1 MNSQLARHPTASL
14 ECSVVNY
21 SGDAAKVNM
30 QSEKI
35 SLIVDDMFFAAKI
48 NAAAS
53 AAARPVERI
62 RTREQ
67 LKHLIDEPPALVI
80 LDLKA
85 ERLDP
90 MEAVDFLKST
100 DVLRAI
106 PIIAFVSHVQT
117 ETIRRAQAAGCDLV
131 LPHSAFTQMLPDI
144 VTGNL
149 DKLKRRP
156 A

>member
-1 MNSQLARHPTASL
+1 
-14 ECSVVNY
+14 
-21 SGDAAKVNM
+21 M

-62 RTREQ
+62 RSREQ
-67 LKHLIDEPPALVI
+67 LEQLADNPPSLVI
-80 LDLKA
+80 VDLKA

-90 MEAVDFLKST
+90 MLAIDFLKT
-100 DVLRAI
+100 TAALRAV
-106 PIIAFVSHVQT
+106 PVIAFVAHVQT
-117 ETIRRAQAAGCDLV
+117 ETIRRAQAAGFDMV

-144 VTGNL
+144 V
-149 DKLKRRP
+149 
-156 A
+156 

>member
-1 MNSQLARHPTASL
+1 MRP
-14 ECSVVNY
+14 
-21 SGDAAKVNM
+21 
-30 QSEKI
+30 EKI
-35 SLIVDDMFFAAKI
+35 SLIVDDMFFTAKI

-62 RTREQ
+62 RSREQ
-67 LKHLIDEPPALVI
+67 LKQLADDPPALVI

-90 MEAVDFLKST
+90 MEAIDFLKSSEA
-100 DVLRAI
+100 LRAV
-106 PIIAFVSHVQT
+106 PVIAFVAHVQT
-117 ETIRRAQAAGCDLV
+117 ETIRRAQAAGCDMV

-149 DKLKRRP
+149 DKLKRP
-156 A
+156 QS